1 MEESH
6 IISLK
11 EVDST
16 TQGGSTEQITLRNI
30 NLNINAGESVAIIG
44 RSDAGKNALLR
55 CIALLDRPL
64 TGILSIDNKNLTFMA
79 SSELCHARRK
89 IAYITAKPTLMQSR
103 SILHNVALPLLL
115 QGVHKDEAYKLA
127 NIALGKVNLDNSQ
140 QILAI
145 KLSPLQLL
153 QIDLARGLINSPNII
168 LADEIFAKLDP
179 KSAEIASN
187 ILDKIKQSE
196 NMTLLIST
204 NDANYIKA
212 HCDSV
217 IVMRQGVIVER
228 CSVYELFSQP
238 QSDTAK
244 EFIRIFAKHE
254 LPGSLR
260 KRINHRALAQ
270 HHALVRINFHDC
282 LAPEEILS
290 NSLDAFDLR
299 MNIIQA
305 YQEAVCGQVL
315 NIMVIEIFG
324 EFDTVEQVVEFLN
337 HNGLHSEIIG
347 YVPTIA

>member
-16 TQGGSTEQITLRNI
+16 THGSASEQLNLKNI
-30 NLNINAGESVAIIG
+30 NLTVNAGETVAVIG
-44 RSDAGKNALLR
+44 RSDAGKHGLLR

-79 SSELCHARRK
+79 SSELCQARRK
-89 IAYITAKPTLMQSR
+89 IAYITGKPTLMHSK
-103 SILHNVALPLLL
+103 SILHNVALPLLI
-115 QGVHKDEAYKLA
+115 QGTPKDEAYKLA
-127 NIALGKVNLDNSQ
+127 GIALGKVNLESNQ
-140 QILAI
+140 QIPVTSLTTM
-145 KLSPLQLL
+145 QLL
-153 QIDLARGLINSPNII
+153 QVDMARSLVNNPSIM
-168 LADEIFAKLDP
+168 LADDVLQKLDP
-179 KSAEIASN
+179 KSAQIASN
-187 ILDKIKQSE
+187 LLEKIKHTE
-196 NMTLLIST
+196 KLTILIST

-212 HCDSV
+212 YCDSV
-217 IVMRQGVIVER
+217 IVMQQGMIVER
-228 CSVYELFSQP
+228 CSTYELFSQP

-260 KRINHRALAQ
+260 KRITHRALAQ

-290 NSLDAFDLR
+290 NALDAFDLR

-305 YQEAVCGQVL
+305 YQEAICGQTL
-315 NIMVIEIFG
+315 NLMVIEIFG

-347 YVPTIA
+347 YVPTIT